1 MFNGKRAL
9 IKGEATIADENNYG
23 IYAELIAE
31 EFAKRRGIPS
41 AHYDLVKFLDE
52 NGQEILGVLSES
64 VIDPKKGEVLRSLR
78 SMIGDEPDKEEE
90 GLADV
95 TSFDFTLD
103 GLSDVLYENE
113 YDEEQ
118 IGDILT
124 EYQKRLLLSLEMLNT
139 DNHTENVAFIEWFE
153 DGKKKIRLA
162 PNFDAESSFLLDIN
176 EETIRKLLGDYAAL
190 KQSVDF
196 ADPRIGT
203 FSSKEDGGHESLW
216 KDTLVELCY
225 DDTIADIF
233 KEWQANPIEMDE
245 VFESVEKRIGA
256 SLPENV
262 RMMAKHTYEC
272 RHRDMGRVMNPRK
285 RVQAMSGL
293 DSILSILVERG
304 SDIRV
309 GEQDEIEGILVK
321 DIRELSQEGEK
332 TINKRL
338 SQEFEEI

>member
-78 SMIGDEPDKEEE
+78 SMIGDEPDKDEE

-262 RMMAKHTYEC
+262 RMMAKHTCEC
-272 RHRDMGRVMNPRK
+272 RHRDMGIVMNPRK

-321 DIRELSQEGEK
+321 DIRELGKEGEK
-332 TINKRL
+332 AINKKL